1 MTSEQVAIE
10 LRQLNEDVPKPLRL
24 PTGHEVT
31 GAESRLGV
39 SFHPEFRRYLL
50 ELSDVVFGPFEPVT
64 LTAPDSHT
72 HLDSVAIH
80 AWSDWGVPGDLI
92 PICHDNA
99 NFYCVTKE
107 GEVVFWSH
115 DMRDLSGEKWPSIK
129 DWIKDVWIEET
140 KSF

>member
-1 MTSEQVAIE
+1 MTFEQVAIE

-24 PTGHEVT
+24 PTEHEVT
-31 GAESRLGV
+31 EAESRLGV
-39 SFHPEFRRYLL
+39 PFHSEFRRYLL

-64 LTAPDSHT
+64 LTASDSHT
-72 HLDSVAIH
+72 HLDSIATH
-80 AWSDWGVPGDLI
+80 AWSDRGVPGNLI

-99 NFYCVTKE
+99 DFYCVNKE

-115 DMRDLSGEKWPSIK
+115 DMQDLSGEKWPSIK
-129 DWIKDVWIEET
+129 NWIKDVWIEET